1 MPLASAVANDRVDV
15 IEERYNRSMTLEK
28 NEAQVLAELFTELI
42 RRQPEQ
48 KQPLEALQRRFKRN
62 LPRNSMKD
70 LQRVE
75 NILTSFT
82 RPGRADE
89 LVSSARHKVWM
100 AITEPSETAQ
110 PQGRLV
116 TTRLR
121 STS

>member
-1 MPLASAVANDRVDV
+1 M
-15 IEERYNRSMTLEK
+15 ILEK
-28 NEAQVLAELFTELI
+28 KESQVLAELFAELI

-48 KQPLEALQRRFKRN
+48 KQPLEALQKRFKRN

-82 RPGRADE
+82 RLGRADE

-100 AITEPSETAQ
+100 AITEPTDMAP

-116 TTRLR
+116 RP
-121 STS
+121 TS

>member
-1 MPLASAVANDRVDV
+1 M
-15 IEERYNRSMTLEK
+15 ILEK
-28 NEAQVLAELFTELI
+28 NESQVLAELFAELI

-48 KQPLEALQRRFKRN
+48 KQPLEALQKRFKRN

-82 RPGRADE
+82 RLGRADE

-100 AITEPSETAQ
+100 AITEPSEMEQ

-116 TTRLR
+116 TNRNVPPAADSASRPRLKQR
-121 STS
+121 D

>member
-1 MPLASAVANDRVDV
+1 M
-15 IEERYNRSMTLEK
+15 ILEK
-28 NEAQVLAELFTELI
+28 NESQVLAELFAELI

-48 KQPLEALQRRFKRN
+48 KQPLEALQKRFKRN

-82 RPGRADE
+82 RLGRADE

-100 AITEPSETAQ
+100 AITEPSEMAQ

-116 TTRLR
+116 TTRNVPAATD
-121 STS
+121 STPRPRLKPGH